1 MSSLA
6 IVRDIRA
13 IVQKQLMPQMPKRW
27 TRQMSFGIKAYSLRS
42 FASAGSNAR
51 KVVPNPHTA
60 STKTDR
66 LLANLKL
73 ASHLGTAFDTLGLV
87 KPTSFVNVDHS
98 DMNGLMA
105 LVGAIQTRKGRA
117 IPCLVET
124 TYSDRL
130 PSHTDAP
137 PRKKALRKSRTAE
150 RAQLGLTE
158 HTTDSLKNFA
168 KRLGFWPR
176 FVFDRGFCSK
186 EIIRLLCM
194 HEATFYVRMKADRL
208 VELTGAVAQAKA
220 LNGHDNTIQLYGYT
234 LRVIRSRRPKD
245 GEPWYILTND
255 LTGTTKRILKVYRH
269 RFEIEETFKD
279 MKHIFELK
287 RTRLNKPVSLKV
299 ILWLVSIG
307 IALLYLVTQDDITQE
322 RQAHPKKWRSWIRT
336 GYERLEQ
343 ALTVMLWEQTVEA
356 AW

>member
-1 MSSLA
+1 MSSLG
-6 IVRDIRA
+6 IVRDIRTV
-13 IVQKQLMPQMPKRW
+13 IQKQLLPQVPKRW
-27 TRQMSFGIKAYSLRS
+27 IQQVDFGIKAYSLRS

-60 STKTDR
+60 STKADR

-73 ASHLGTAFDTLGLV
+73 AGQLGVVFDTLGLV
-87 KPTSFVNVDHS
+87 HPTSFVNVDHS

-105 LVGAIQTRKGRA
+105 LVGAVQTRKGRA

-130 PSHTDAP
+130 PAHADAP
-137 PRKKALRKSRTAE
+137 PRKKALRRDRAAE
-150 RAQLGLTE
+150 RAQLGLTG
-158 HTTDSLKNFA
+158 HTLRSLKAFA
-168 KRLGFWPR
+168 NRLGFWPR
-176 FVFDRGFCSK
+176 FVFDRGFCSEK
-186 EIIRLLCM
+186 IIRLLCRKK
-194 HEATFYVRMKADRL
+194 AAFYVRMKADRL
-208 VELTGAVAQAKA
+208 VELAGAITATKA
-220 LNGHDNTIQLYGYT
+220 LRGHDNTIRLYGYP
-234 LRVIRSRRPKD
+234 LRVVRSRKPKG

-299 ILWLVSIG
+299 LLWLVSIG
-307 IALLYLVTQDDITQE
+307 IALLYLVTKDNITEE
-322 RQAHPKKWRSWIRT
+322 RQANPKKWRSWIRV
-336 GYERLEQ
+336 GHERLEQ
-343 ALTVMLWEQTVEA
+343 AQTMMLWGTTTDGA
-356 AW
+356 